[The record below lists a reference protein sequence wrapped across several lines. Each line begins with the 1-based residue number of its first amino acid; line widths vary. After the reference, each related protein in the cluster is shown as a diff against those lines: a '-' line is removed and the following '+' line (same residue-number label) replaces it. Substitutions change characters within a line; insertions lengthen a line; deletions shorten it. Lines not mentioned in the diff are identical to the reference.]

1 MPTHIRRPG
10 RSVVVTGAGRGLG
23 REIALGLAAKR
34 CIVFGTA
41 GSSQEAEDLR
51 RASNGR
57 VSLAVC
63 DLKNAEPV
71 NAWAAGISEAIGASG
86 LDILINNTTHLSP
99 GPLELLPLEEVRQG
113 FEVNVFGGLAVINAF
128 LPALRMA
135 HGRIVQISS
144 WTADMPRH
152 FDGLSG
158 ASQAAMEAFSA
169 AYRAELKPFGIDVI
183 VASMSD
189 LEAAGSRATAALAQ
203 IDHSMTAAQRKL
215 YGKRLRVCMEK
226 LAGSAAQGEPSTV
239 AARVVELSI
248 QRHVP
253 ARSSIDRDAEHMMRT
268 IREQTDAELD
278 ALRSRLAGSTRFYP
292 D

>member
-1 MPTHIRRPG
+1 MPMHDKKSG
-10 RSVVVTGAGRGLG
+10 RSVVITGAGRGLG
-23 REIALGLAAKR
+23 REIALGLAAR
-34 CIVFGTA
+34 HYIIFGTA
-41 GSSQEAEDLR
+41 DSAQEAEDLR
-51 RASNGR
+51 NSSKGR

-63 DLKNAEPV
+63 DLKNTESV
-71 NAWAAGISEAIGASG
+71 NAWAAGVSEAIGASG

-99 GPLELLPLEEVRQG
+99 GPLELFPLEEMRQG
-113 FEVNVFGGLAVINAF
+113 FEVNVFGGLAIINAF

-144 WTADMPRH
+144 WMADTPRH
-152 FDGLSG
+152 FDGASG

-189 LEAAGSRATAALAQ
+189 LEAASSRATTALAQ

-226 LAGSAAQGEPSTV
+226 LAGVAAQGEPIAT

-253 ARSSIDRDAEHMMRT
+253 ARSSIDREAEHMMRI

-278 ALRSRLAGSTRFYP
+278 ALRVRLTRAT
-292 D
+292 

>member
-1 MPTHIRRPG
+1 MPTQFRRTG

-34 CIVFGTA
+34 YIVFGTA
-41 GSSQEAEDLR
+41 DSAQEAEDLR
-51 RASNGR
+51 SASNGR

-63 DLKNAEPV
+63 DLKNAGTV
-71 NAWAAGISEAIGASG
+71 TAWAAGISEAIGASG

-99 GPLELLPLEEVRQG
+99 GPLELVTLDEVRQG

-144 WTADMPRH
+144 WTADTPRH
-152 FDGLSG
+152 FDGVSG
-158 ASQAAMEAFSA
+158 ASQAAMEVFSA

-226 LAGSAAQGEPSTV
+226 LAGSAAHRGPARA
-239 AARVVELSI
+239 AARIVELSI
-248 QRHVP
+248 QRHAP
-253 ARSSIDRDAEHMMRT
+253 ARACVDEDAEEVMRT
-268 IREQTDAELD
+268 IRERTTAELE
-278 ALRSRLAGSTRFYP
+278 ALRSHLPRFS
-292 D
+292 